1 MLAVAQLNLPGIQSS
16 STSCRWG
23 GETQKNQA
31 HGRRG
36 GRQVGKGGVLDV
48 GISTK
53 PTQGCRQSCS
63 RGGGHGDTLWP
74 EVGEVNRT
82 AEGLGRRQAQ
92 GPGLYSK
99 ADGSHCRLC
108 AEALSLEA
116 CWLL

>member
-1 MLAVAQLNLPGIQSS
+1 MDVEVEGS
-16 STSCRWG
+16 
-23 GETQKNQA
+23 
-31 HGRRG
+31 G
-36 GRQVGKGGVLDV
+36 GRGGVLDV